1 MKIETCCFT
10 GHRKLAVDQRNEIA
24 LKLEKA
30 VMSLVWVSTLRCGPW
45 DLIMKRE

>member
-30 VMSLVWVSTLRCGPW
+30 VMSLIWSGYRHFGAGPG
-45 DLIMKRE
+45 I